1 MINKDKSS
9 TFFSKGVRART
20 KNVVVNVLGIPRES
34 QNQRYLS
41 LPVHLGAAKSKEF
54 AYLKEKIWR
63 RIQGW
68 KERLLSKEG
77 KDILIKVVSQAIPMY
92 AMSCFDLSVRRLA
105 I

>member
-1 MINKDKSS
+1 
-9 TFFSKGVRART
+9 
-20 KNVVVNVLGIPRES
+20 
-34 QNQRYLS
+34 